1 MEQDGVQIMKDDVS
15 VVIVTYNRAKD
26 VNDAVNSLLNQSA
39 KPLEIIVID
48 DGSTPPVKLGF
59 RSDRLRLIRFD
70 QEIGISSARNF
81 GVKTAQGDY
90 IAFIDDDAIADYHW
104 LEELRMGFET
114 AQIVG
119 GQVKPLYLVPPPD
132 WWTQEVFGAIAGV
145 GNLSSEG
152 IFGCNM
158 AMKADVFKTVGL
170 FNPDLGRK
178 KGKLLSCEE
187 NDFFDRAKRKGV
199 IFKIV
204 RAAVVNHKV
213 PAKRMTLRYILRWSY
228 YNGKSQRIY
237 QEFSPLKTCFQIIQV
252 VVGIVFPR
260 TFLSKKSHRIL
271 VMAIIATLIGRL
283 F

>member
-1 MEQDGVQIMKDDVS
+1 MKDDVS

-48 DGSTPPVKLGF
+48 DGSIPPVKLDF
-59 RSDRLRLIRFD
+59 CSDRLRLIRFD
-70 QEIGISSARNF
+70 QEIGISDARNF

-90 IAFIDDDAIADYHW
+90 IAFMDDDAISEYHW
-104 LEELRMGFET
+104 LEELRKGFET
-114 AQIVG
+114 AKIVG

-132 WWTQEVFGAIAGV
+132 WWTQEDFGAIVGV
-145 GNLSSEG
+145 GNLSREG

-158 AMKADVFKTVGL
+158 AIKVDVFKKVGF
-170 FNPDLGRK
+170 FNPNLGRK

-199 IFKIV
+199 IFKIA

-213 PAKRMTLRYILRWSY
+213 PAKRMTFSYILRWSY
-228 YNGKSQRIY
+228 YNGKSQKIY
-237 QEFSPLKTCFQIIQV
+237 EEVSPLKTFFQIMQV
-252 VVGIVFPR
+252 VVGILNPHI
-260 TFLSKKSHRIL
+260 FLSKKSQRIL
-271 VMAIIATLIGRL
+271 LIAWIATLIGRL